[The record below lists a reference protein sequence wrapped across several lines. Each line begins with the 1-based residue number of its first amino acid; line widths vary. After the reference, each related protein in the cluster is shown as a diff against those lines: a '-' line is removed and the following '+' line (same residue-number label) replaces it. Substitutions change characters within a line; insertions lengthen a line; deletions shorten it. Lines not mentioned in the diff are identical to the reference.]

1 MNSSSENS
9 SVQLTIPS
17 SSTPVHIVVWQEKKG
32 GGCPCGSGTA
42 ERTSMDTG
50 ILERLSALEKM
61 VQQVLDIQA
70 GGYTVGSRIPFFPE
84 SIHPLPD
91 GIEEIRS
98 VHILEEDAMEEEEDR
113 GEEDSV
119 KEVHV
124 IKLDQP
130 SAPFMEE
137 PPVKQE
143 MKRQPTVLR
152 ENIVQIVEAKVLEEE
167 EVEEVEEVEEE
178 EVDGAEEEEG
188 EEEDGEALEEFEWK
202 GVTYYRDSEKNVYR
216 MDEDGDLQDEPVGRW
231 NEEKQKVVR
240 FAATPAASAS

>member
-1 MNSSSENS
+1 MNSSSSQNS

-32 GGCPCGSGTA
+32 GCGESTC
-42 ERTSMDTG
+42 MDTG

-61 VQQVLDIQA
+61 VQQILDMQT
-70 GGYTVGSRIPFFPE
+70 GGYTMGSRIPFFPE

-98 VHILEEDAMEEEEDR
+98 VHILEEDDMEQEEDR
-113 GEEDSV
+113 GEEDAV

-143 MKRQPTVLR
+143 MKRQPTVLKQ
-152 ENIVQIVEAKVLEEE
+152 NIVQIVEAKVVEE
-167 EVEEVEEVEEE
+167 EVVEVEEVEEE
-178 EVDGAEEEEG
+178 VEGEGEE

-240 FAATPAASAS
+240 FAATPAAAF